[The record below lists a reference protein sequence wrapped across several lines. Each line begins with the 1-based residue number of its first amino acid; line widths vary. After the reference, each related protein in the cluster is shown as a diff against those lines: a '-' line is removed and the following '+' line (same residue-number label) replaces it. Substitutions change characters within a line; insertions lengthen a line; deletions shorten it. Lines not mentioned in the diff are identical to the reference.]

1 MKIIITEEKSS
12 KLTDKLNKIKE
23 FVEDVCEM
31 LEDGK
36 EEIEEP
42 YMARAPR
49 RNEEDDDDYDY
60 EDEMPRKRIRRKMI
74 RSRY

>member
-1 MKIIITEEKSS
+1 MYKKLANCT

-23 FVEDVCEM
+23 FVEDVCEI

-36 EEIEEP
+36 EEMEEP
-42 YMARAPR
+42 YMARPPR
-49 RNEEDDDDYDY
+49 RHEEDDDDYDY
-60 EDEMPRKRIRRKMI
+60 EDEMPRKRMRRKM

>member
-1 MKIIITEEKSS
+1 
-12 KLTDKLNKIKE
+12 
-23 FVEDVCEM
+23 M

-49 RNEEDDDDYDY
+49 RYEEDDDDYDY
-60 EDEMPRKRIRRKMI
+60 EDEMPRKRMRRKMI